1 MSSACWNSCLYVYA
15 TMKTFPLHSFKLLI
29 DENHNL
35 KPCPICSSFY
45 EENMMGN
52 IEEYFPIETNTNDIF
67 ERLFVLRETNRTM
80 GNSPADSDI
89 LIFIEIMKHLQQAE
103 GNMKIRDIHKS
114 LKKSSF
120 FKQWKKNNIEA
131 DYKLQ
136 AILET
141 LGVCGILHTEKHTE
155 PFYKYI
161 NLAVASRSSHNSDWQ
176 YPVDFWKGKN
186 GIDWIAFHH
195 WFGEYEEIKNEIVLI
210 TRKEN
215 D

>member
-1 MSSACWNSCLYVYA
+1 MA
-15 TMKTFPLHSFKLLI
+15 TVMTETTTAKVREEQVTGLTA
-29 DENHNL
+29 ENAL
-35 KPCPICSSFY
+35 
-45 EENMMGN
+45 
-52 IEEYFPIETNTNDIF
+52 
-67 ERLFVLRETNRTM
+67 
-80 GNSPADSDI
+80 
-89 LIFIEIMKHLQQAE
+89 
-103 GNMKIRDIHKS
+103 
-114 LKKSSF
+114 
-120 FKQWKKNNIEA
+120 

-161 NLAVASRSSHNSDWQ
+161 NLAVAPRSSHNSDWQ